1 MGETFRISIPADV
14 DGYVLFQCPLCG
26 GLFKVKSNDFEKTEE
41 IYCPSCGM
49 KSDNYITK
57 DVMELVH
64 TIVKNY
70 AEEELYKSFKKLE
83 CENHGKM
90 TSFKA
95 GKKPKHESENPIS
108 NKMEAMQIAS
118 NDCCNKTCKVKPL
131 QIMTGCYCPFC
142 GVREY
147 ESHW

>member
-26 GLFKVKSNDFEKTEE
+26 GFFKLLVSDYEKADV

-57 DVMELVH
+57 DVIELAQ
-64 TIVKNY
+64 TKLKNY
-70 AEEELYKSFKKLE
+70 AEEELYKTFKKLE
-83 CENHGKM
+83 RETRGKIV
-90 TSFKA
+90 SFKA
-95 GKKPKHESENPIS
+95 GKKPKPEPENPIR
-108 NKMEAMQIAS
+108 NKLEAMQTARFE
-118 NDCCNKTCKVKPL
+118 CCDKTCKVKPL

-142 GVREY
+142 GVKEY
-147 ESHW
+147 EP